1 MKRVIAI
8 DFDGVIVDD
17 CYPEIGG
24 LKEDASHSLN
34 LLSKHFTIIVW
45 TCRSGL
51 DLEAVRRFL
60 DEHKLPYDYLNENT
74 RENKRLYANDS
85 RKVFADLYVDDRVPG
100 GFPGWK
106 KTIELIYSDLRNEQ
120 TTEHYRL

>member
-17 CYPEIGG
+17 CYPEIGR
-24 LKEDASHSLN
+24 LKDDASHSLN
-34 LLSKHFTIIVW
+34 LLSKHFTIIIW

-51 DLEAVRRFL
+51 DLEVVRQFL
-60 DEHKLPYDYLNENT
+60 EEHHLPFDYLNENT
-74 RENKRLYANDS
+74 IENKRLFGNDS
-85 RKVFADLYVDDRVPG
+85 RKIFADIYVDDRVPG
-100 GFPGWK
+100 GFLGWK
-106 KTIELIYSDLRNEQ
+106 ETIELIYSDLRNKQ